1 MGRLSVIKGLLTI
14 TLLGHCL
21 VTLGQ
26 QTSSASQT
34 LTNLP
39 AGAIIEI
46 PLTLTKE
53 MDLNFGAAISGSSA
67 GTLTLAA
74 SGTATR
80 TVTGGVRLLS
90 DGYVNAARFTVSGDA
105 DRSFSISLPSSVTIA
120 GPSGASMSLT
130 NFTEN
135 SGNVLNGGTNSFY
148 VGATLNMNAR
158 QRGGSYSGT
167 FSVSVDYY

>member
-1 MGRLSVIKGLLTI
+1 
-14 TLLGHCL
+14 
-21 VTLGQ
+21 
-26 QTSSASQT
+26 
-34 LTNLP
+34 
-39 AGAIIEI
+39 
-46 PLTLTKE
+46 
-53 MDLNFGAAISGSSA
+53 
-67 GTLTLAA
+67 
-74 SGTATR
+74 
-80 TVTGGVRLLS
+80 LS

-130 NFTEN
+130 DFTEN

-167 FSVSVDYY
+167 FSVSVDYN